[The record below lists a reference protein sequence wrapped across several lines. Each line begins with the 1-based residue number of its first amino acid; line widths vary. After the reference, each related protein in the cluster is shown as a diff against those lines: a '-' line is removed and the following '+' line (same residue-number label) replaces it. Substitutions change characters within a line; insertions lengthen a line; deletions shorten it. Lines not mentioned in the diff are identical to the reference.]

1 LGGVE
6 PRMNWE
12 AIGAVGEILGAL
24 AVLITLVYLARQ
36 VRHGRR
42 DQQLAAFRANR
53 DERREYF
60 ESLRD
65 SPYIQPIICKIR
77 VGETLEP
84 EEEGRLLMHQA
95 LSWSILYAE
104 WVQSQLNQMDEYSVS
119 FEVTLELS
127 LRTVP
132 GSLEWFR
139 EYGTRLYPATF
150 SSLVET
156 VHHRIEQD

>member
-1 LGGVE
+1 
-6 PRMNWE
+6 MNWQ

-36 VRHGRR
+36 VKHARR
-42 DQQLAAFRANR
+42 DQQVAAFRANR

-65 SPYIQPIICKIR
+65 SPYIQPILCKIR
-77 VGETLEP
+77 AGETLEV
-84 EEEGRLLMHQA
+84 EEQARLATHAA

-104 WVQSQLNQMDEYSVS
+104 WVQSRLNDMDEYSVS
-119 FEVTLELS
+119 FEFALELS
-127 LRTVP
+127 MRAVP

-139 EYGTRLYPATF
+139 KYGTRLYPAAF
-150 SSLVET
+150 SSAVEAAQ
-156 VHHRIEQD
+156 HRIEQG